1 MSGIA
6 GPRFFFSR
14 FCEVCLPFPLFFFV
28 LVGSYLTSFL
38 SFLYCFSTISL
49 TLRAANIQ
57 PPPASIGYDNNNN
70 YRRWGDSWGEDGY
83 FKMKRGTDD
92 VAVESMSVAAKI
104 VLPV

>member
-1 MSGIA
+1 MFFYDFVNA
-6 GPRFFFSR
+6 PR
-14 FCEVCLPFPLFFFV
+14 
-28 LVGSYLTSFL
+28 
-38 SFLYCFSTISL
+38 
-49 TLRAANIQ
+49 RAANIQ
-57 PPPASIGYDNNNN
+57 PPPASIGYDNNNNN